1 VLPKYKNTAFI
12 NIDVGAHFGIID
24 IVGSVLQSKFDMDD
38 WISHKDI
45 LKRQF
50 TVMALRESEVL
61 YLTIQDLYRMKN
73 EFLEAYEKIFSDANT
88 RLRRA
93 LTLKLKAMKICG
105 DKFDDALSQRSG
117 GSSVDLNQEP
127 ANLTDQ
133 L

>member
-1 VLPKYKNTAFI
+1 
-12 NIDVGAHFGIID
+12 
-24 IVGSVLQSKFDMDD
+24 MDD